1 MDYTMAFNLLFIGMI
16 TVFAVLLLVY
26 ITGNLLIRFVNAY
39 LPGSMPG
46 DEGIDKKKVAAINAA
61 VEIVTQGKGE
71 VTEIKKQ

>member
-1 MDYTMAFNLLFIGMI
+1 MAFNLLFIGMI